1 MLNRKPDVL
10 VVDDDKYLLE
20 VFKVALEAINF
31 KIDAISD
38 PTKALAKLYEK
49 NYDLVFLDL
58 RMHPI
63 DGMEILKRIKTD
75 KPKITV
81 IIISG
86 NSGIEDALKAVD
98 LGAYHILQKPV
109 QIKELQFFAKKA
121 WEYHEIK
128 SELNSLRE
136 SAILSKKDFFL
147 TNNPDMMKALETA
160 LSIADSKIN
169 VLIQGESGTGKKLL
183 AEKIH
188 LNSPRSNFPLVVLNC
203 MASEDSINKELDS
216 QVESS
221 KINEVKNGTM
231 ILDEVN
237 SLPQS
242 SQERIYEILSQNEK
256 KYHVRFISITN
267 TNIEETLKEKILR
280 EDLYYR
286 LNEVKIKLLSI
297 KERPED
303 ISLLIDHY
311 LHEAQGNKKI
321 RITSDAMHLLKL
333 YRWPGNVI
341 ELKNTIYSAV
351 KLSKQDAIEPLH
363 LPEEMQFLTIKD
375 DKELITLEEIELI
388 HIKKVLNR
396 TSDYKVAARIL
407 GIDAATLWRKRKKYN
422 I

>member
-1 MLNRKPDVL
+1 LLNRKPDVL

-31 KIDAISD
+31 KIDAVFD

-63 DGMEILKRIKTD
+63 DGMDILKKIKTD

-81 IIISG
+81 VIISG

-128 SELNSLRE
+128 SELNNLKE
-136 SAILSKKDFFL
+136 SSILSKKDYFL
-147 TNNPDMMKALETA
+147 TNNPEMMKALETS

-169 VLIQGESGTGKKLL
+169 VLLQGASGTGKKLM

-188 LNSPRSNFPLVVLNC
+188 LNSQRSNFPLVSLNC
-203 MASEDSINKELDS
+203 MGSEESINKELVY
-216 QVESS
+216 QEGT
-221 KINEVKNGTM
+221 KIFEAKNGTL
-231 ILDEVN
+231 ILDEITN
-237 SLPQS
+237 LPQS
-242 SQERIYEILSQNEK
+242 SQEKIVEIISQNEK
-256 KYHVRFISITN
+256 KYNIRFISITN
-267 TNIEETLKEKILR
+267 SDIDETLKEKIFR
-280 EDLYYR
+280 EDLFYR
-286 LNEVKIKLLSI
+286 LSEIKIKLLSI

-321 RITSDAMHLLKL
+321 RISSDAMHLLKL
-333 YRWPGNVI
+333 YRWPGNVL

-351 KLSKQDAIEPLH
+351 KLSKHDVIEPLH

-375 DKELITLEEIELI
+375 DKELITLEEIELQ

>member
-63 DGMEILKRIKTD
+63 DGMEILKKIKTD

-81 IIISG
+81 VIISG

-128 SELNSLRE
+128 SELNSLKE

-147 TNNPDMMKALETA
+147 THNPDMMKVLEMALN
-160 LSIADSKIN
+160 LADSKLN

-203 MASEDSINKELDS
+203 MANEETINKELDFNL
-216 QVESS
+216 EGS
-221 KINEVKNGTM
+221 KILEAKNGT
-231 ILDEVN
+231 ILLDEVT
-237 SLPQS
+237 SLPAS
-242 SQERIYEILSQNEK
+242 SQEKIYGIISQNEK
-256 KYHVRFISITN
+256 KFNIRFISITN
-267 TNIEETLKEKILR
+267 TNIDETIKEKILR
-280 EDLYYR
+280 EDLFYR

-311 LHEAQGNKKI
+311 LQEAQGNKKI

-333 YRWPGNVI
+333 YRWPGNVL

-351 KLSKQDAIEPLH
+351 KLSKNDAIEPLH

-375 DKELITLEEIELI
+375 DKELITLEEIELQ